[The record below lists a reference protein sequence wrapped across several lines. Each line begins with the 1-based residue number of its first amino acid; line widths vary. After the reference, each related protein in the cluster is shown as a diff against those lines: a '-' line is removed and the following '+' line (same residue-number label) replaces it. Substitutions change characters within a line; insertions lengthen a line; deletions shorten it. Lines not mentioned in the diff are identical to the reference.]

1 MTARKNRLATSA
13 LVRRRLTAG
22 VSGGGGG
29 GPTAP
34 SAFTAGMWSISNLNT
49 GGDARITITSLPSNG
64 GSAITALQYQKD
76 AGSWTNLG
84 GTGTGNYDLLDVF
97 TDGVQASVKV
107 RAVNAVGNGAD
118 SDTKQVTTT
127 APDVTAPT
135 LSSPTDA
142 ANGSTAATGS
152 VSTNEGNGTLYWVVS
167 TSSTAP
173 SAAQVKAG
181 QMHTSRDAEASGS
194 QAVSGTG
201 VQTLSPAPSGLTAST
216 AYWIHFMH
224 EDAATNQSAVA
235 SGDGFTTTAAGG
247 ITGHDTVVRVTS
259 SATASSYSFTLAG
272 VTSGQLIHLPVKIMC
287 DSNIQ
292 TPASWTVT
300 LNGVAATFIIGSASG
315 ASGTF
320 PAQGT
325 FRVIANASG
334 DLPLSITLS
343 GSARACAVDAR
354 YLNGVHATTPV
365 VGTPA
370 APSSLNADVTSL
382 DSPNGYVPQAAGNVI
397 LDDICIKGGDITGL
411 SASGADGSSV
421 GETGSNATSDVEIG
435 AAYIV
440 TTNTSAKTIAWSWT
454 GADRVSSTVVEYQP
468 A

>member
-1 MTARKNRLATSA
+1 
-13 LVRRRLTAG
+13 
-22 VSGGGGG
+22 
-29 GPTAP
+29 
-34 SAFTAGMWSISNLNT
+34 
-49 GGDARITITSLPSNG
+49 
-64 GSAITALQYQKD
+64 
-76 AGSWTNLG
+76 
-84 GTGTGNYDLLDVF
+84 
-97 TDGVQASVKV
+97 
-107 RAVNAVGNGAD
+107 
-118 SDTKQVTTT
+118 
-127 APDVTAPT
+127 
-135 LSSPTDA
+135 
-142 ANGSTAATGS
+142 
-152 VSTNEGNGTLYWVVS
+152 
-167 TSSTAP
+167 
-173 SAAQVKAG
+173 
-181 QMHTSRDAEASGS
+181 MHTGAAAAASGS

-216 AYWIHFMH
+216 AYTIHFMH
-224 EDAATNQSAVA
+224 EDAAANQSSVA
-235 SGDGFTTTAAGG
+235 SGDGFTTGAASG

-259 SATASSYSFTLAG
+259 SATASSYSFTLTG
-272 VTSGQLIHLPVKIMC
+272 VTAGRLIHLPVKIIC
-287 DSNIQ
+287 DNNIQ

-315 ASGTF
+315 SSATF

-435 AAYIV
+435 AAYIA